1 MKKLWEWFLITLE
14 LGKIK
19 ITFSVTVTTTVGYL
33 LAPQPWKSNLIW
45 PVTGI
50 LLIGLSSAAL
60 NQIQD
65 RELDLKMKRTRGRPL
80 PSGRVT
86 TGFAWAFV
94 LSYFLVG
101 LGILFFKTNVM
112 ATVLGISAY
121 IWYNGIYTYLKRV
134 SPIAVIPG
142 SVIGG
147 VPPAVGWAAA
157 GGDILDPYIL
167 SICVFMVVWQ
177 IPHFWLLLFLY
188 GNDYHS
194 AGLPTL
200 TKIISERS
208 LQLLTF
214 GGIILTIVSAFVVTW
229 YGNYKDNYGI
239 AITLLLSLVLLYL
252 SRGLLFYNKN
262 TMYKKIFISI
272 NIYSVL
278 ILIVNLLMGTLNRV

>member
-45 PVTGI
+45 PVLGI

-65 RELDLKMKRTRGRPL
+65 QKLDLKMKRTQGRPL

-86 TGFAWAFV
+86 TGFAWAYV
-94 LSYFLVG
+94 LLYFFIGVS
-101 LGILFFKTNVM
+101 ILFVKTNII
-112 ATVLGISAY
+112 AGALGISAY
-121 IWYNGIYTYLKRV
+121 VWYNGIYTYLKRI

-167 SICVFMVVWQ
+167 SICIFMVIWQ

-188 GNDYHS
+188 GNDYHA

-208 LQLLTF
+208 LQILTF
-214 GGIILTIVSAFVVTW
+214 IGIVLTITSAFMITFF
-229 YGNYKDNYGI
+229 GNYNDKYGY
-239 AITLLLSLVLLYL
+239 AITLILSVVLIYL
-252 SRGLLFYNKN
+252 SIGLLLNSKN
-262 TMYKKIFISI
+262 ILYKKTFISI

-278 ILIVNLLMGTLNRV
+278 ILILNLLMGTLNRV